1 MSQMTVFSG
10 RERRR
15 RWSDEE
21 RARILTEAFSPG
33 ACVAA
38 VARRNDISTSLIY
51 QWRDKLRGNPKPP
64 VFVEAVVGGEPGHE
78 ARHDD
83 GHAVVIELPGGIKV
97 LISASAPPSLAA
109 AALKALR

>member
-1 MSQMTVFSG
+1 MADEPNDGIQRPRAT
-10 RERRR
+10 R

-64 VFVEAVVGGEPGHE
+64 VFVEAVVGGLGRSARSRRASGQALSRARTSETGRRGKPRPGS
-78 ARHDD
+78 
-83 GHAVVIELPGGIKV
+83 GCGF
-97 LISASAPPSLAA
+97 
-109 AALKALR
+109 